1 MLARPASA
9 LVAALVA
16 AALLPASARAQEQQ
30 SGGVA
35 APETAPVAQAVT
47 AGGGGLSLTAR
58 PDATVG
64 QTAVMRGTAPPG
76 ARRVKLQ
83 LQDPETLAWKAVAM
97 AVVGPDGTFAARW
110 RPTAAGPAALRAVL
124 HRRATSAVGVTV
136 YKPALATW
144 YGPGFW
150 GNQTA
155 CGIPLTPDLLGVA
168 HRTLPCGTLV
178 TIDYLGRRL
187 TLPVVDRG
195 PYGVPGAQFDL
206 TQAAAFTLGMTATS
220 TVGALRLP

>member
-1 MLARPASA
+1 MHARPASA
-9 LVAALVA
+9 LVAALAA
-16 AALLPASARAQEQQ
+16 AALLPASAQAQEQQ
-30 SGGVA
+30 TGGVA
-35 APETAPVAQAVT
+35 APVAAPVSQAVT
-47 AGGGGLSLTAR
+47 ASGGGVSLTAR

-64 QTAVMRGTAPPG
+64 QPATVRGTAPPG
-76 ARRVKLQ
+76 ATRVKLQ
-83 LQDPETLAWKAVAM
+83 LQDPTTLAWKAVAK
-97 AVVGPDGTFAARW
+97 AAIARDGTFAARW
-110 RPTAAGPAALRAVL
+110 RPTSAGPAALRAVL
-124 HRRATSAVGVTV
+124 HKKATSAFDVTV

-178 TIDYLGRRL
+178 TLDYQGRQL
-187 TLPVVDRG
+187 ALPVVDRG
-195 PYGVPGAQFDL
+195 PYGIPGAQFDL